1 MNKMMYLAAAT
12 ICGTAIV
19 ADFILFR
26 YLKKVEN
33 LSAQV
38 RTKRMLLW
46 RHVTGKC
53 CGNCDFPVPCVNEQS
68 KCFCGHPEKDAP
80 KNYKNHKCPMWL

>member
-1 MNKMMYLAAAT
+1 MKQLLCITAAAM
-12 ICGTAIV
+12 CGAVIM
-19 ADFILFR
+19 ADFLLFR

-53 CGNCDFPVPCVNEQS
+53 CGNCVFSVPCVNEQS
-68 KCFCGHPEKDAP
+68 KCFCGHPDMDAP
-80 KNYKNHKCPMWL
+80 KIYKNHKCPMWL